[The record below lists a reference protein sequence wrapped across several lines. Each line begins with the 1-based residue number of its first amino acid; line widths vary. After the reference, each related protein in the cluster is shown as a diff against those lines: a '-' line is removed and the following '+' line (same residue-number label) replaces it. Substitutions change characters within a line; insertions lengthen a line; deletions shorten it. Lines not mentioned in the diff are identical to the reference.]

1 MKKLLLLLSFLLVA
15 GFLSACEDTADFA
28 DMAETD
34 PIEPMNEEPGGGE
47 TAVSSLAYLNQIS
60 RLLLLFLRFCC
71 GAF

>member
-28 DMAETD
+28 DMVETD

-47 TAVSSLAYLNQIS
+47 TAVSATYQTADCPIDIP
-60 RLLLLFLRFCC
+60 R
-71 GAF
+71 G